1 MKERFDYGQ
10 NPDKTEGGELISSYG
25 CDHMT
30 ADAEFLLSKAKY
42 KAATGREQRR
52 DADVLC
58 YQIRQ
63 SFKPGEITPEEANR
77 IGYET
82 AMRWTKGKYAFFVA
96 THTDKAHIHNH
107 IIMNSVNFETGQ
119 KFHQSAR
126 EMQQADSAVTALT
139 GSDAYAE
146 MTRAQ
151 RLDAAVAQL
160 QQLAEDGLVSARS
173 LHVDEEN
180 GMVSFAYSCGALGG
194 VLVEDPDEENTPF
207 APSELPAVDLHEMS
221 NAPQGDLGSAMIYY
235 AFDNTVNSS
244 RYPYYSYMKGFWT
257 AMGLH
262 TRIDSTVT
270 VSDLKRMN
278 DYGLCI
284 LSAHGSYYTYTSGFL
299 FKQTRTEPVILLTE
313 ESDFYKDLYYGI
325 DLLTH
330 RVIKINGLYCITPSF
345 FRAAYRGGPLKD
357 TVVLSETCEFL
368 GVSGSLDTSMA
379 DALLAGGAKAVAG
392 YVNNVYTVYS
402 RSMLWDTVNHL
413 ILGQTLQE
421 SVQHS
426 MDTYGAD
433 DLVWYNAQGGK
444 RPHAA
449 AAYPL
454 LFGDV
459 GVRLIEPNAAS
470 APQEVQQAA

>member
-1 MKERFDYGQ
+1 MKAPVQRF
-10 NPDKTEGGELISSYG
+10 LSALCALS
-25 CDHMT
+25 
-30 ADAEFLLSKAKY
+30 FLL
-42 KAATGREQRR
+42 AALFPTTALAAGADDLAVSNTLTRE
-52 DADVLC
+52 DAA
-58 YQIRQ
+58 Q
-63 SFKPGEITPEEANR
+63 
-77 IGYET
+77 
-82 AMRWTKGKYAFFVA
+82 
-96 THTDKAHIHNH
+96 
-107 IIMNSVNFETGQ
+107 
-119 KFHQSAR
+119 
-126 EMQQADSAVTALT
+126 MQEADSAVAALT
-139 GSDAYAE
+139 DSGDFAVLSRAE
-146 MTRAQ
+146 RFAAAQ
-151 RLDAAVAQL
+151 AQL
-160 QQLAEDGLVSARS
+160 RQLAEQGLVSVRS
-173 LHVDEEN
+173 IYIDEAN
-180 GMVSFAYSCGALGG
+180 GMVSFSYSCGVQGG
-194 VLVEDPDEENTPF
+194 ILVDDPEEENAAMTLSQM
-207 APSELPAVDLHEMS
+207 PSVDLQEMS
-221 NAPQGDLGSAMIYY
+221 NAPRGNLGSAMIYY

-257 AMGLH
+257 AMGLN
-262 TRIDSTVT
+262 TRIDTMVT
-270 VSDLKRMN
+270 VADLRRM
-278 DYGLCI
+278 DRYDLCI
-284 LSAHGSYYTYTSGFL
+284 LSAHGAYYTYARGL
-299 FKQTRTEPVILLTE
+299 FRQLRTEPVILLTE
-313 ESDFYKDLYYGI
+313 ESSMTRDLFYGF

-345 FRAAYRGGPLKD
+345 FRAAYRGGQLKD

-459 GVRLIEPNAAS
+459 GVRLIEPNAAP

>member
-1 MKERFDYGQ
+1 MKAPVQRF
-10 NPDKTEGGELISSYG
+10 LSALCALS
-25 CDHMT
+25 
-30 ADAEFLLSKAKY
+30 FLL
-42 KAATGREQRR
+42 AALFPTAALAAGADDLAVSNTLTRE
-52 DADVLC
+52 DAA
-58 YQIRQ
+58 Q
-63 SFKPGEITPEEANR
+63 
-77 IGYET
+77 
-82 AMRWTKGKYAFFVA
+82 
-96 THTDKAHIHNH
+96 
-107 IIMNSVNFETGQ
+107 
-119 KFHQSAR
+119 
-126 EMQQADSAVTALT
+126 MQEADSAVAALT
-139 GSDAYAE
+139 DSGDFAALSRAE
-146 MTRAQ
+146 RFAAAQ
-151 RLDAAVAQL
+151 AQL
-160 QQLAEDGLVSARS
+160 QQLAEQGLVSVRS
-173 LHVDEEN
+173 IYIDEAN
-180 GMVSFAYSCGALGG
+180 GMVSFSYSCGVQGG
-194 VLVEDPDEENTPF
+194 ILVDDPEEENAAVTLSQM
-207 APSELPAVDLHEMS
+207 PSVDLQEMS
-221 NAPQGDLGSAMIYY
+221 NAPRGNLGSAMIYY

-257 AMGLH
+257 AMGLN
-262 TRIDSTVT
+262 TRIDTMVT
-270 VSDLKRMN
+270 VADLRRM
-278 DYGLCI
+278 DRYDLCI
-284 LSAHGSYYTYTSGFL
+284 LSAHGAYYTYARGL
-299 FKQTRTEPVILLTE
+299 FRKLRTEPVILLTE
-313 ESDFYKDLYYGI
+313 ESSMTRDLFYGF

-345 FRAAYRGGPLKD
+345 FRAAYRGGQLKD
-357 TVVLSETCEFL
+357 TIVLSETCEFL

-459 GVRLIEPNAAS
+459 GVRLIEPNAAP